1 LRLTPTTLE
10 NRIEALDMLRGFALL
25 GIFIAN
31 MLVFHSPYLYMDP
44 YSWFSTPGDMA
55 TFKWVDI
62 FVEASFYPIFAML
75 FGYGLN
81 MQYEK
86 SIANKMSFAPVMARR
101 MGVLLVFG
109 LLHALLIWMGD
120 ILFTYA
126 LMGFIMI
133 AFVRIPK
140 KWMLPLA
147 AFVYIVPSGIIYGIT
162 YFLTKLEP
170 NAMMEGYADIHQIER
185 SLEAY
190 AYGSYGEIF
199 TFRLSEWLTLGV
211 TSSLLSIFVVLPLIM
226 IGAGLSKWKVIE
238 RAGELKVV
246 ITIVT
251 VISLAAGTW
260 MKAIPHTGGPSMDA
274 LVLQEQFG
282 GPVLAIGYIGLL
294 LLLYQLPLVRTLFRP
309 ISKVGRMS
317 LTTYITQSIVGTLI
331 FYAYGF
337 GMYGKVDLATGVG
350 IAVGVFII
358 QVLFAELWLSKF
370 RMGPLEW
377 LWRKGTHGKNLPNK
391 EEKDRPLS

>member
-1 LRLTPTTLE
+1 
-10 NRIEALDMLRGFALL
+10 MLRGFALL

-31 MLVFHSPYLYMDP
+31 MLTFHSPYLYMDP
-44 YSWFSTPGDMA
+44 YTWFSAPGDMA
-55 TFKWVDI
+55 TFKWIDI

-86 SIANKMSFAPVMARR
+86 SIANKMQFAPVMARR

-109 LLHALLIWMGD
+109 LLHALFIWVGD

-147 AFVYIVPSGIIYGIT
+147 AIVYIVPSGIIYGFT
-162 YFLTKLEP
+162 YYLNKLSP
-170 NAMMEGYADIHQIER
+170 DTLMEGYADIHQIER
-185 SLEAY
+185 SIEAY
-190 AYGSYGEIF
+190 AHGSYGEIF
-199 TFRLSEWLTLGV
+199 SFRFFEWLLFGLTG
-211 TSSLLSIFVVLPLIM
+211 SLMGIFVVLPLIM

-238 RAGELKVV
+238 RAAELKVG
-246 ITIVT
+246 IAIVT
-251 VISLAAGTW
+251 VVSLIAGIW
-260 MKAIPHTGGPSMDA
+260 MKATPHIGGPTTDA
-274 LVLQEQFG
+274 IILQTQFG

-294 LLLYQLPLVRTLFRP
+294 LLLYQLPFFRAIFRP
-309 ISKVGRMS
+309 ISKAGRMS

-350 IAVGVFII
+350 IAVGVFVI
-358 QVLFAELWLSKF
+358 QVLFAELWLTKF

-377 LWRKGTHGKNLPNK
+377 LWRKGTYGKNLSDK
-391 EEKDRPLS
+391 EGKSRPLSK

>member
-1 LRLTPTTLE
+1 LKLTPTTLG

-62 FVEASFYPIFAML
+62 FVEASFYPIFAIL

-86 SIANKMSFAPVMARR
+86 AISNKMSFAPVMARR
-101 MGVLLVFG
+101 MGILLVFG

-126 LMGFIMI
+126 LMGFFMI
-133 AFVRIPK
+133 AFIRIPK

-147 AFVYIVPSGIIYGIT
+147 AFAYIVPSGIIYGIT

-238 RAGELKVV
+238 RAGELKVG

-251 VISLAAGTW
+251 VISLAAGIW

-294 LLLYQLPLVRTLFRP
+294 LLLYQLPLVQTLLRP

>member
-1 LRLTPTTLE
+1 MKLTPTTLG

-31 MLVFHSPYLYMDP
+31 MLVFHSPYMYMDP
-44 YSWFSTPGDMA
+44 YTWFSTPADMA
-55 TFKWVDI
+55 TFKWIDI

-86 SIANKMSFAPVMARR
+86 SIENKMPFAPVMARR

-109 LLHALLIWMGD
+109 LIHALLIWMGD

-147 AFVYIVPSGIIYGIT
+147 SFVYIVPSGIMYGIT
-162 YFLTKLEP
+162 YFLNKFDP
-170 NAMMEGYADIHQIER
+170 NALMEGYADIHQIER

-199 TFRLSEWLTLGV
+199 SFRLSEWLTYGLPASLLGV
-211 TSSLLSIFVVLPLIM
+211 FVILPLIM

-238 RAGELKVV
+238 RAGELKVG
-246 ITIVT
+246 IAIVT
-251 VISLAAGTW
+251 VVSLVAGIW
-260 MKAIPHTGGPSMDA
+260 MKAAPFIGSPSMDA
-274 LVLQEQFG
+274 ITLQTQFG

-294 LLLYQLPLVRTLFRP
+294 LLLYQLPLVRTLLRP
-309 ISKVGRMS
+309 ISKAGRMS

-337 GMYGKVDLATGVG
+337 GMYGKVDVATGVG

-377 LWRKGTHGKNLPNK
+377 LWRKGTYGKVLPNK

>member
-1 LRLTPTTLE
+1 LRLTPTTLG

-62 FVEASFYPIFAML
+62 FVEASFYPVFAML

-86 SIANKMSFAPVMARR
+86 SIANKMSFSPVMARR

-133 AFVRIPK
+133 ALVRIPK

-162 YFLTKLEP
+162 YFLNKLEP

-190 AYGSYGEIF
+190 AYGSFGEIF

-260 MKAIPHTGGPSMDA
+260 MKAIPHTNGPSMDA

-294 LLLYQLPLVRTLFRP
+294 LLLYQLPLVQTLLRP